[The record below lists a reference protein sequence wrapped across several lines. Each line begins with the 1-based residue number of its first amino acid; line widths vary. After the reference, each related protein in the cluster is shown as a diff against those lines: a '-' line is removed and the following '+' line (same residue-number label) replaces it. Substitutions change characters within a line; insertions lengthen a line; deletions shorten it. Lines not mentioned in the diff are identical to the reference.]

1 MKTIRVAAAA
11 ILLAVSL
18 AACATNRGEIDL
30 RVAATPNPPGGPAVK
45 ITEVVDRRKFEIKPG
60 EPNVPSLMNGEI
72 NDAAITRRAIA
83 RKRNA
88 YGAALGDILLPEG
101 RSVAQL
107 TEEALTKALREA
119 GYRVV
124 AAGDPDYDKA
134 RPLQADV
141 EQFWGWFRPGFAQ
154 ITLQY
159 EARVRLRGNWPSTA
173 QEVRGEAKIG
183 RGMAATEQWTEVFN
197 AGLANLVENARA
209 GMQRTV
215 SELRLR

>member
-1 MKTIRVAAAA
+1 MIRTVAAA
-11 ILLAVSL
+11 ILLAASL
-18 AACATNRGEIDL
+18 AACATSRGEIDL
-30 RVAATPNPPGGPAVK
+30 RVAAAPNPPGGTAVK
-45 ITEVVDRRKFEIKPG
+45 ITEVVDKRAFAVRPDK
-60 EPNVPSLMNGEI
+60 PNVPSLMNDEI
-72 NDAAITRRAIA
+72 SDSAITRRAIA

-134 RPLQADV
+134 RPLQAEV
-141 EQFWGWFRPGFAQ
+141 EQFWGWFSPGFAQ

-159 EARVRLRGNWPSTA
+159 EARVRLKGGWPSNA
-173 QEVRGEAKIG
+173 QEIRGEAKIG
-183 RGMAATEQWTEVFN
+183 RSMAATEQWTEVFN
-197 AGLANLVENARA
+197 AGLANLVENTRA
-209 GMQRTV
+209 AMQRSV